1 MNESPLDCYVGES
14 IFRCQSNLK
23 LVSKEKT
30 IEILNNENR
39 EAKVLFVTDRR
50 ERVICSGINFVEHVW
65 GKERATLWILPRGKS
80 ICFKDE
86 FVMETISPGIYFV
99 SRNKAIPDN
108 LINKSEDLKRLMR
121 YISALTRHD
130 FKVLFIVDSE
140 IELEHGY
147 LNIIPLKEKP
157 CIEESLRNYLND
169 MKTPSIVSKLILF
182 IIKYQL
188 LSESVLNEL
197 VETLLERN
205 IEDYEKISAKISDDL
220 IMIYDSVNNEIVI
233 RKV

>member
-1 MNESPLDCYVGES
+1 MNEGSLDCYVGES
-14 IFRCQSNLK
+14 IYRCRSNLK

-108 LINKSEDLKRLMR
+108 LTNKSEDLKRLMR
-121 YISALTRHD
+121 YISALTRRD
-130 FKVLFIVDSE
+130 FKVLFIIDSE
-140 IELEHGY
+140 IGFKHGY

-157 CIEESLRNYLND
+157 CIEESLRNYLSD
-169 MKTPSIVSKLILF
+169 IEIPSTVSKLVLF
-182 IIKYQL
+182 LVKYQL
-188 LSESVLNEL
+188 LSVNAFDNL
-197 VETLLERN
+197 VETLLEGN
-205 IEDYEKISAKISDDL
+205 IEAGEKISAKISDDL
-220 IMIYDSVNNEIVI
+220 IMIYDSANNEIMI
-233 RKV
+233 KKV